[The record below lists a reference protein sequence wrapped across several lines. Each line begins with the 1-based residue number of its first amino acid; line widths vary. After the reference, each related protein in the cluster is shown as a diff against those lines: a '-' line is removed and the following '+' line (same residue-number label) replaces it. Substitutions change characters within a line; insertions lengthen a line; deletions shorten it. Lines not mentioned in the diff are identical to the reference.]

1 MGFELAPDHGDRG
14 EPDVK
19 LGRTGGSAVGEDRRL
34 VANGVQV
41 LARGSFAC
49 PSCSLPISPAP
60 RVAPRETVRCGYCD
74 HSGEALGFMREDG
87 SSTWPATRWSSS
99 PGWRRGPSRP
109 A

>member
-74 HSGEALGFMREDG
+74 HSGEALGFMRESVVDVAG
-87 SSTWPATRWSSS
+87 NEVVLIARVA
-99 PGWRRGPSRP
+99 PGTG
-109 A
+109 